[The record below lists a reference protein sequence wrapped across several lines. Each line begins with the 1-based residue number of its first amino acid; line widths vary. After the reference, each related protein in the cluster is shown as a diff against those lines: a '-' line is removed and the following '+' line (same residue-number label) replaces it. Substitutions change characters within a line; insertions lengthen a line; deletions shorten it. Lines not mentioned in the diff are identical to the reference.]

1 MKTLTEWLN
10 WIGQQHPK
18 AIDLSLDR
26 VKQVAQTLK
35 VLNFN
40 CPVITV
46 GGTNGKGST
55 VATLAAIYSAA
66 KYRCGVYTSPHLLQH
81 NERIV
86 IAGEKVSD
94 SDLCAAF
101 EAIEKAKGNISLTYF
116 EYGTLA
122 ALYCFQRSHLDVI
135 ILEVGLGGRL
145 DAVNIVDSDVAI
157 LTTVDLDHTD
167 YLGDTRE
174 AIGRE
179 KAGIFRADKPAIYG
193 DAPPVSTV
201 LSGAKDKGARLLLA
215 KRDFHYQEN
224 DVDWQWEN
232 KAVHYSHLPKPKIM
246 LSNAAVALEAIE
258 CLQAKLPVHRDAISQ
273 GLKTVFVPGRF
284 ECITENPKTL
294 IDVAHNPQASRNLHQ
309 QLTHLGWQ
317 GRLHIVF
324 SHLAT
329 KDGIRT
335 ILPWQDCEA
344 SWYLA
349 PLNVENATPLEQ
361 ILANFESLGITT
373 YQKYGTIEDAYRA
386 AQKNAKPE
394 ETVLVFGSFHTVAAV
409 MQIQEKEVC
418 LSR

>member
-10 WIGQQHPK
+10 WIGQQHPT

-26 VKQVAQTLK
+26 MRRVAEILK
-35 VLNFN
+35 VLHIE

-55 VATLAAIYSAA
+55 VATLAAIYTAA
-66 KYRCGVYTSPHLLQH
+66 GYRCGVYTSPHLLHH

-86 IAGEKVSD
+86 IAGQKVD
-94 SDLCAAF
+94 DADLCAAF
-101 EAIEKAKGNISLTYF
+101 EVIEKAKGALSLTYF

-122 ALYCFQRSHLDVI
+122 ALYCFQRNHLDLI

-193 DAPPVSTV
+193 DVPPVSTV
-201 LSGAKDKGARLLLA
+201 LSSAKDRGARLLLA

-224 DVDWQWEN
+224 DIDWQWHN
-232 KAVHYSHLPKPKIM
+232 TAVQYPHLPKPKIV
-246 LSNAAVALEAIE
+246 LSNAALALAAID
-258 CLQAKLPVHRDAISQ
+258 CLQAKLPVDVDAISQ

-284 ECITENPKTL
+284 QCIAENPKTF
-294 IDVAHNPQASRNLHQ
+294 IDVAHNPQASRNLRQ

-317 GRLHIVF
+317 GCLHIVF

-329 KDGIRT
+329 KDGSGT
-335 ILPWQDCEA
+335 LLPWQDCEA

-349 PLNVENATPLEQ
+349 PLNVENAMPLDQ
-361 ILANFESLGITT
+361 ILANFESLGITA
-373 YQKYGTIEDAYRA
+373 YQKYGTIEEAYRA
-386 AQKNAKPE
+386 AQQHAKPE
-394 ETVLVFGSFHTVAAV
+394 ETLLVFGSFHTVAAV
-409 MQIQEKEVC
+409 MQIRPQ
-418 LSR
+418 